1 MFPSCRL
8 LSPSLCRNRAAE
20 AEVENKTAQPRL
32 LRVEEAADL
41 LAVKPSTV
49 RAWLL
54 RRRIGKVRIGQR
66 AVRIPAGEVERIIAE
81 GTIPAREPR

>member
-1 MFPSCRL
+1 MEDK
-8 LSPSLCRNRAAE
+8 A
-20 AEVENKTAQPRL
+20 VEQRL

-54 RRRIGKVRIGQR
+54 RRRIGKVRIGLR
-66 AVRIPAGEVERIIAE
+66 AVRVPAREIERIISE
-81 GTIPAREPR
+81 GTIPARERR

>member
-1 MFPSCRL
+1 ME
-8 LSPSLCRNRAAE
+8 NRATE
-20 AEVENKTAQPRL
+20 RRL

-54 RRRIGKVRIGQR
+54 KRRIGSLRIGGR
-66 AVRIPAGEVERIIAE
+66 AVRIPAGEIERIIAE
-81 GTIPAREPR
+81 GTIPARERR